1 MKTTMFAALAL
12 ALPATVRQLPAAP
25 VPRAP
30 SDTPLV
36 RQVSSRKLLQ
46 MTPGQA
52 ANLQNL
58 QQQAAVAQ
66 QQQQQAALQLA
77 NAQAQAAEAS
87 EQLAGEANQL
97 ASVNTAQ
104 QSNVAELSVLLPPQG
119 APGPAPQSAAGTQ
132 GERPSVVPT

>member
-1 MKTTMFAALAL
+1 MKTAIFATLAL
-12 ALPATVRQLPAAP
+12 APAAS
-25 VPRAP
+25 A
-30 SDTPLV
+30 
-36 RQVSSRKLLQ
+36 RKMLQ

-87 EQLAGEANQL
+87 EQLAGQASQL
-97 ASVNTAQ
+97 SDVNTAQ

-119 APGPAPQSAAGTQ
+119 APGPAPQSAAGTH
-132 GERPSVVPT
+132 PSNEQRLRKPSGSV